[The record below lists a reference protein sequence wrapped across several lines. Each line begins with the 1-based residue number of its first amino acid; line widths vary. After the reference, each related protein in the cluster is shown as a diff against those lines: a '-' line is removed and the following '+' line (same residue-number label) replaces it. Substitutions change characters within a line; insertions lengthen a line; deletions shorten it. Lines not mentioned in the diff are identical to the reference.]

1 MDRGIGD
8 TRMRAVRDEFGT
20 AFEAFPIRVPIV
32 DQPNRTSIQYGIPVN
47 ADMSYNIQRMNSFT
61 GTPFG
66 QAQTVTI
73 PASQE
78 QKIND
83 LIAGATYQVTLTP
96 TTGPSA
102 GNSQVQPP
110 YTLPLETQGT
120 FTPVKITENPK
131 AITAAKSY
139 MELSYN
145 GTIKDQFALA
155 FKSFNGIVLPSSSQA
170 SSSLPTKIKNLARSY
185 TESYFTFGTS
195 LFMDNNVKYPNQAG
209 GLGFF
214 ISDSGKSGYFVLVET
229 TASSASN
236 DRKSI
241 RIVKTTPDGIVKLAD
256 SQRSTDT
263 TFDGLYGGKAYAIDV
278 KVKCSGQSVVINV
291 YVNGF
296 KITATDTN
304 DFSNVKKPNFIVAP
318 TKNVGLVSLKGKS
331 LFDYVYATDITKEKY
346 DMSGYDINLY
356 QGQFSNDTLDVAYG
370 NILYNSNY
378 ADDEINKTKN
388 AIEEFGSVVR
398 EILYVKQKFNSRPAF
413 PIRWSTGQNKYAK
426 VIGQK
431 ISSFGGEAYVLNNTS
446 TTIPLSDGANAA
458 FYVFGNDL
466 GQSGTLE
473 YVIDDT
479 SEYNYKE
486 PITFDSTWLQNEDD
500 VKKLAT
506 WIKNKVVNKGKLL
519 ELSIFGNPLLNVGD
533 IISVK
538 HTYQGLN
545 GTEKFIITNI
555 SHSYNQGL
563 ETSIVCRTL

>member
-32 DQPNRTSIQYGIPVN
+32 DQPNKTSIQYGIPVN
-47 ADMSYNIQRMNSFT
+47 ADMSYNIQRMNPIT
-61 GTPFG
+61 GANIGPI
-66 QAQTVTI
+66 QTVAI
-73 PASQE
+73 PANQQ

-96 TTGPSA
+96 TTGSSA
-102 GNSQVQPP
+102 GNSQVHPP

-120 FTPVKITENPK
+120 FTPVSITENPK

-278 KVKCSGQSVVINV
+278 KVKCLGQSIVINV

-304 DFSNVKKPNFIVAP
+304 DFSNIKKPNFIVAP

-331 LFDYVYATDITKEKY
+331 LFDYVYATDVTKEKY
-346 DMSGYDINLY
+346 DMSSYDINLY

-486 PITFDSTWLQNEDD
+486 PITFDSIWLQNEDD

>member
-1 MDRGIGD
+1 
-8 TRMRAVRDEFGT
+8 MRAVTDEFGT
-20 AFEAFPIRVPIV
+20 AFEAFPIRVPII
-32 DQPNRTSIQYGIPVN
+32 DQPNRTSIQYGVPIN
-47 ADMSYNIQRMNSFT
+47 ADMSYNIQRMNPIT
-61 GTPFG
+61 GANIGPI
-66 QAQTVTI
+66 QTVAI
-73 PASQE
+73 PADQQ

-96 TTGPSA
+96 TTGSSA
-102 GNSQVQPP
+102 GNSQVHPP

-120 FTPVKITENPK
+120 FTPVSITENPK

-145 GTIKDQFALA
+145 GTVKDQFALA
-155 FKSFNGIVLPSSSQA
+155 FKSFSSIDLPSSSQA
-170 SSSLPTKIKNLARSY
+170 SSSLPTKIKSLARNY

-214 ISDSGKSGYFVLVET
+214 ISDSGKSGYFILVET

-241 RIVKTTPDGIVKLAD
+241 RIVKTTPDGIVRLSD
-256 SQRSTDT
+256 SQRSTST

-291 YVNGF
+291 YINGF

-304 DFSNVKKPNFIVAP
+304 DFSNIKKPNFIVAP

-426 VIGQK
+426 IIGQK
-431 ISSFGGEAYVLNNTS
+431 TSSFGGEAYVLNNTS
-446 TTIPLSDGANAA
+446 TSIPLSDGANAA
-458 FYVFGNDL
+458 FYVFGNDI

-486 PITFDSTWLQNEDD
+486 PITFDSAWLQNEDD

-519 ELSIFGNPLLNVGD
+519 ELNIFGNPLLKVGD

-538 HTYQGLN
+538 HNYQGLN
-545 GTEKFIITNI
+545 GTEKFIITSI

>member
-8 TRMRAVRDEFGT
+8 TRMRAVVDEFGT

-96 TTGPSA
+96 TSGPSA
-102 GNSQVQPP
+102 GNSQIQPP

-155 FKSFNGIVLPSSSQA
+155 FKSFSGMVLPTSSQA
-170 SSSLPTKIKNLARSY
+170 SSSLPTKIKSLARNY

-278 KVKCSGQSVVINV
+278 KVKCSGQSITINV

-304 DFSNVKKPNFIVAP
+304 NFTNIKKPNFIVAP

-370 NILYNSNY
+370 NTLYNSNY

-398 EILYVKQKFNSRPAF
+398 EILYVKQKFNSRPSF

-479 SEYNYKE
+479 AEYNYKE

-519 ELSIFGNPLLNVGD
+519 ELSIFGNPLLEVGD

-555 SHSYNQGL
+555 SHSYDQGL